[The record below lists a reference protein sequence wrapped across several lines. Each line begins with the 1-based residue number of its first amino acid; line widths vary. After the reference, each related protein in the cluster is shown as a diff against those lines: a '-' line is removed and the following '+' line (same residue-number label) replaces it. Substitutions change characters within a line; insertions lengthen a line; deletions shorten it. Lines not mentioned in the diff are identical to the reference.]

1 MTDQSDNT
9 HNPTPAAEPLA
20 LRLSG
25 GLGGSAEHWP
35 TNAEEVRGFVGSDYC
50 SLKYGRQDQT
60 PDDNDI
66 YSMSAHDLIS
76 AIQSWRRFVLG
87 HDA

>member
-1 MTDQSDNT
+1 MSESS
-9 HNPTPAAEPLA
+9 HPAQVGSNA
-20 LRLSG
+20 

-35 TNAEEVRGFVGSDYC
+35 TNADEVRGFVGNDYC
-50 SLKYGRQDQT
+50 SLKYGRQDQS

-66 YSMSAHDLIS
+66 YTMSAHDLVS

>member
-1 MTDQSDNT
+1 MSDT
-9 HNPTPAAEPLA
+9 KQAAGA
-20 LRLSG
+20 LGSTE

-35 TNAEEVRGFVGSDYC
+35 TNAEEVRRFVGNDFC
-50 SLKYGRQDQT
+50 SLEYGRKDHT

-66 YSMSAHDLIS
+66 YTMSAHDLIS
-76 AIQSWRRFVLG
+76 AIQSWRLFVLG

>member
-1 MTDQSDNT
+1 MTDDNT
-9 HNPTPAAEPLA
+9 EARQPAQAAEPLA
-20 LRLSG
+20 LRLNDQ
-25 GLGGSAEHWP
+25 LGGSAEHWP

-66 YSMSAHDLIS
+66 YTMSAHDLIS